1 MYSNL
6 TLYYLNQIGII
17 PWVKKQSSLNNK
29 PELSEYSAPKLI
41 ILKNN
46 TLNDKAEALFKK
58 MLGYLN
64 LNESDLLVS
73 DSLSP
78 ALVLDEQSPKA
89 ILLLGMELE
98 TLTSR
103 TNLSCPVLSGVSPD
117 VLLKKPSEKRAV
129 FQVLHSIKVL
139 INSN

>member
-1 MYSNL
+1 M
-6 TLYYLNQIGII
+6 NQIGIT

-29 PELSEYSAPKLI
+29 TELSEYSALKLI

-78 ALVLDEQSPKA
+78 ALVFDEQSPKA
-89 ILLLGMELE
+89 ILLLGMESE
-98 TLTSR
+98 VLTSKP
-103 TNLSCPVLSGVSPD
+103 NLSCPVLSGVSPD

-129 FQVLHSIKVL
+129 FQVLHSIKAL